1 MKGSEIS
8 ESRKLA
14 DCFFTRMQDWYQ
26 EYRLKNGIRVV
37 HKQISHS
44 RVGHCGFVLNI
55 GSRDEKESQW
65 GLAHFWEHMA
75 FKGTQKRKAYHIL
88 NRLESLGGELNA
100 FTEKEKISFYASFL
114 VEHYEKAIELLTD
127 ITFDSI
133 FPQTQIERE
142 RHVILEEM
150 AMYQDTP
157 DDALLDEFDALVFS
171 GHPLGHNILGT
182 TESVQSF
189 KREDFNRFIQGNIN
203 TDEIVFSSV
212 GNLPFEKVI
221 RLAEKYMQALPAKQA
236 KKKREP
242 FTGYTARE
250 VVKDR
255 HNSQAYCVLGRPAYS
270 IFDSRKLA
278 FLLLNNLL
286 GGPGL
291 NSRLN
296 MALREKLGYVY
307 AVEANFHPYTDTGL
321 FSVSFATEARYLEKS
336 RQIIYK
342 EFKNLREKPLGIR
355 QLRHAK
361 EQLIGQLAIAEESNL
376 SFMLMMGKSL
386 LDMGKVD
393 PLPHVLEAIRK
404 LSADMVQEVA
414 QEMLDE
420 AGLSCL
426 IYLPE
431 E

>member
-1 MKGSEIS
+1 
-8 ESRKLA
+8 
-14 DCFFTRMQDWYQ
+14 MQDWYQ
-26 EYRLKNGIRVV
+26 EYRLDNGIRIV
-37 HKQISHS
+37 HKPVSHS

-55 GSRDEKESQW
+55 GSRDEDLNQL

-88 NRLESLGGELNA
+88 NRLDSLGGELNA
-100 FTEKEKISFYASFL
+100 FTEKEKICFYASFL

-133 FPQTQIERE
+133 FPHTQIERE

-150 AMYQDTP
+150 AMYRDTP
-157 DDALLDEFDALVFS
+157 DDALLDEFDSLVFA

-189 KREDFNRFIQGNIN
+189 KREDFNRFIQGNIH
-203 TDEIVFSSV
+203 TEEIVFSSV
-212 GNLPFEKVI
+212 GNIPFDKVL
-221 RLAEKYMQALPAKQA
+221 RLANKYIKAIPP
-236 KKKREP
+236 KKAHRKRSTFSNYRAVE
-242 FTGYTARE
+242 E
-250 VVKDR
+250 VKER
-255 HNSQAYCVLGRPAYS
+255 SSSQAYCVMGQPAYS
-270 IFDSRKLA
+270 IYDSRKLP

-307 AVEANFHPYTDTGL
+307 AVEASYHPYTDTGL
-321 FSVSFATEARYLEKS
+321 FSVSFATEPRYLEKS

-342 EFKNLREKPLGIR
+342 EFKNLRENPLGIR
-355 QLRHAK
+355 QLHLAK

-386 LDMGKVD
+386 LDMDRID
-393 PLPHVLEAIRK
+393 PLPQVLESIRGIEA
-404 LSADMVQEVA
+404 SVVQEVA
-414 QEMLDE
+414 RDMLDE
-420 AGLSCL
+420 KQMSCL
-426 IYLPE
+426 IYLPHDD
-431 E
+431 